1 MTFKRGDLL
10 EQRDKKKNSEIED
23 STSVI
28 NCWFKN
34 NVLHMGKILKY
45 HISLMNFKC
54 QQWLYSALRSNWD

>member
-54 QQWLYSALRSNWD
+54 QQ